1 MSRYKAS
8 FNTFKDC
15 RFKHISFRMDKFV
28 FANQY
33 NSHLTRN
40 PGTNRV
46 PIVEQNVIYVSR
58 YFQVFSERDI
68 LDCLKINNSEL

>member
-1 MSRYKAS
+1 MGRYRFKS
-8 FNTFKDC
+8 SCNTFKDL
-15 RFKHISFRMDKFV
+15 RFKYISFRMAKFV

-40 PGTNRV
+40 PGTIRV

-58 YFQVFSERDI
+58 YFREVFFERDT
-68 LDCLKINNSEL
+68 DCLKKKSL